1 MIALASLGAVIL
13 RAWTT
18 QLISF
23 SLAGFLTTF
32 YYVLFRAPDL
42 ALTQILIETATLVLV
57 LLLLGRFPRACELG
71 VRDSHPTRLSRV
83 LKLLVAL
90 ATGGTMTLL
99 LAAVTGQPHPSPIG
113 PAFLAASQPLAH
125 GDNAVNTLLVDFRGL
140 DTLLEITVLLIA
152 TLGCLGLFLRY
163 RRTPEEWRAGEKGP
177 PASVSKPL
185 RFPMNRLDSP
195 ILRAVAR
202 ITFFLVNVFAI
213 YLLLR
218 GHHLPGG
225 GFIAG
230 LATSISMV
238 MLLLALGV
246 DALPGILRVEPVS
259 LAVAGLALAAFTAMA
274 PVLRGGEFLR
284 HAHAGITL
292 PLLGTIEVGTPLLF
306 DTGVF
311 LLVIGVTCKMI
322 IVLARSTLGE
332 PALGWRERQRFA
344 APVETPIEEDA
355 PSRGGRN
362 PDARPEEG
370 SPWPLI
376 RSCWSACSSPAA
388 PTCCCSAVLCGSSSV
403 S

>member
-1 MIALASLGAVIL
+1 
-13 RAWTT
+13 
-18 QLISF
+18 
-23 SLAGFLTTF
+23 
-32 YYVLFRAPDL
+32 
-42 ALTQILIETATLVLV
+42 
-57 LLLLGRFPRACELG
+57 
-71 VRDSHPTRLSRV
+71 
-83 LKLLVAL
+83 
-90 ATGGTMTLL
+90 
-99 LAAVTGQPHPSPIG
+99 
-113 PAFLAASQPLAH
+113 
-125 GDNAVNTLLVDFRGL
+125 
-140 DTLLEITVLLIA
+140 
-152 TLGCLGLFLRY
+152 
-163 RRTPEEWRAGEKGP
+163 
-177 PASVSKPL
+177 
-185 RFPMNRLDSP
+185 MNRLDSP

-259 LAVAGLALAAFTAMA
+259 LAVAGLALAAFTAVA

-332 PALGWRERQRFA
+332 PALGWRERRRFA

-355 PSRGGRN
+355 PPGVDGIRT
-362 PDARPEEG
+362 PDQRKDRHGP
-370 SPWPLI
+370 
-376 RSCWSACSSPAA
+376 
-388 PTCCCSAVLCGSSSV
+388 
-403 S
+403 